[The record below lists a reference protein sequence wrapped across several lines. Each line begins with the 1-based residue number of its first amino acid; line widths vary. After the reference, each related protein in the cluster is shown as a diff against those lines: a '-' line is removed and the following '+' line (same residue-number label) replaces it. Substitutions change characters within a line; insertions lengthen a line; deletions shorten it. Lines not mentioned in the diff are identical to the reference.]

1 MTVIQI
7 CALITIVIA
16 LAILYWIGYRGGLTD
31 GLAQGY
37 DEGHAQAFIEGMG
50 EGESAGSTALEQISE
65 RCRRLQSI
73 LDHQPLDRPSECEL
87 INAPEK
93 HIEPGFA
100 PAHAPTK
107 PQAKERKNVDQ
118 LLLQRQGCRGQT
130 QGNST
135 GKRSR
140 PG

>member
-50 EGESAGSTALEQISE
+50 EGESAASTALEQISE

-73 LDHQPLDRPSECEL
+73 LDHQPLDRLTLLAIAEKLKLAADTFRAVRSDSQATQALALRDKALNMAAQLDPFEL
-87 INAPEK
+87 GDA
-93 HIEPGFA
+93 A
-100 PAHAPTK
+100 
-107 PQAKERKNVDQ
+107 
-118 LLLQRQGCRGQT
+118 
-130 QGNST
+130 
-135 GKRSR
+135 
-140 PG
+140 

>member
-37 DEGHAQAFIEGMG
+37 DEGHAQGFIEGMD

-73 LDHQPLDRPSECEL
+73 LDHQPLDRLTLLAIAEKLKLAADTFRAVRSDSQATQALSLRDKALSMAAQLDPFEL
-87 INAPEK
+87 GDA
-93 HIEPGFA
+93 A
-100 PAHAPTK
+100 
-107 PQAKERKNVDQ
+107 
-118 LLLQRQGCRGQT
+118 
-130 QGNST
+130 
-135 GKRSR
+135 
-140 PG
+140 